1 MQKIIMSI
9 RNQRKRI
16 LKETITFIRNAFVF
30 KFAASF
36 VLPPAWNISDKDK
49 MKFTACKYK
58 KTNAV

>member
-30 KFAASF
+30 KLAASF
-36 VLPPAWNISDKDK
+36 VLPPA
-49 MKFTACKYK
+49 
-58 KTNAV
+58 